1 MLSFL
6 LFSKTNNDKTTPT
19 LFNWTPAGNNKI
31 MPAEIIQPGTICIT
45 TGLAFETTRE
55 HFVKAGYY
63 NCGEKSEKI
72 DLKRALKF
80 DIKRDRYK
88 PKTLIFNSTSVGA
101 FKRGITTFYE
111 NHYSIDDP
119 PCLIIVQESIFNILM
134 REGAKKTKKPKNS
147 TPKFQDSLFQ
157 HLNIPESNPIMEK
170 LKRVYIGVS
179 IEVQHTRALIYRAS
193 MSDSPVL
200 ILGETGT
207 GKDVIANQIY
217 ENSGNHKS
225 DFIRVNC
232 SALQE
237 TLLEGEMFGYKQG
250 SYTDAKKDKIGL
262 FAAANGGTIFLDEI
276 GDLSLANQAKI
287 LHAVENKEIRP
298 VGSNKGIPVDVRII
312 AATNRNIDAMMQQG
326 TFRED
331 LYFRICN
338 FRIKA
343 YPLREHPDD
352 IPVLAKAYWA
362 KKNRKSY
369 LSPEFLA
376 YLKTYHWPGNVR
388 ELNALLNSLVDYFG
402 DVPPTQKYV
411 EAIRQ
416 WRQEVLVQAKTIE
429 KDDPAQLLKI
439 KSQQVLISVQNI
451 LRTIKLEIHRF
462 ISEQTGNETGIQPV
476 DELKIFIMQQIV
488 KLNELCLVPTYFIDW
503 KIFKKTEKYIH
514 TLEKMINHIPES
526 PEELLSIWTNKLQK
540 PNDEINRGI
549 MEVVWGKIDM

>member
-1 MLSFL
+1 MLRFL
-6 LFSKTNNDKTTPT
+6 LFSKKNNNETTPS
-19 LFNWTPAGNNKI
+19 LFDWTPAGNNKI
-31 MPAEIIQPGTICIT
+31 LPADITQPGTICLT

-55 HFVKAGYY
+55 HFLKAGYCD
-63 NCGEKSEKI
+63 CGEKGEKI

-80 DIKRDRYK
+80 DVKRDRNK
-88 PKTLIFNSTSVGA
+88 PKTLIFRSTSIGA

-111 NHYSIDDP
+111 NHYSVDDP
-119 PCLIIVQESIFNILM
+119 ACLIIIQESIFNILM
-134 REGAKKTKKPKNS
+134 REGAKKTKKLKNS

-170 LKRVYIGVS
+170 LKQVYIGDS

-193 MSDSPVL
+193 MTDSPVL

-217 ENSGNHKS
+217 KNSTTYKNG
-225 DFIRVNC
+225 FIRINC
-232 SALQE
+232 SALSE
-237 TLLEGEMFGYKQG
+237 ELLESEMFGYVKG
-250 SYTDAKKDKIGL
+250 SFTGADKNKEGL
-262 FAAANGGTIFLDEI
+262 LTINDGGTIFLDEI
-276 GDLSLANQAKI
+276 GDLSLANQVKI
-287 LHAVENKEIRP
+287 LHAVENQEIRP
-298 VGSNKGIPVDVRII
+298 VGATKTKPVNVRII
-312 AATNRNIDAMMQQG
+312 SATNRNIDAMMQQG
-326 TFRED
+326 TFRQD

-352 IPVLAKAYWA
+352 IPVLAKFYWA
-362 KKNRKSY
+362 TKNRKSY

-451 LRTIKLEIHRF
+451 LRTIKLEIHKY
-462 ISEQTGNETGIQPV
+462 ISEQTGNVTGIRSS
-476 DELKIFIMQQIV
+476 DELKTLISQQIV
-488 KLNELCLVPTYFIDW
+488 SLNELCFAPSFFIRW
-503 KIFKKTEKYIH
+503 EIFKKTEKYIH
-514 TLEKMINHIPES
+514 SLEKMINHLPES
-526 PEELLSIWTNKLQK
+526 PEQLISHWTEKLQK
-540 PNDEINRGI
+540 PDDEINRGI

>member
-1 MLSFL
+1 MLKFI
-6 LFSKTNNDKTTPT
+6 LFSKQNNDEPTPS
-19 LFNWTPAGNNKI
+19 LFDWTPAGNNKKL
-31 MPAEIIQPGTICIT
+31 PAEITQPGTICLT
-45 TGLAFETTRE
+45 PGLAFETTRE
-55 HFVKAGYY
+55 HFVKAGYC

-80 DIKRDRYK
+80 DEKRDRDK
-88 PKTLIFNSTSVGA
+88 PKIIAFNSNSIGA
-101 FKRGITTFYE
+101 FKRGLSAFYK
-111 NHYSIDDP
+111 NHYSKNDP
-119 PCLIIVQESIFNILM
+119 PCLIIIQEKIFEILM
-134 REGAKKTKKPKNS
+134 REGAKTRKKVKKS
-147 TPKFQDSLFQ
+147 TFEIQDSLFQ

-170 LKRVYIGVS
+170 LKEVYIGDS

-193 MSDSPVL
+193 ISDSPVL

-250 SYTDAKKDKIGL
+250 SYTDAKKDKTGL
-262 FAAANGGTIFLDEI
+262 FTAANGGTIFLDEI

-298 VGSNKGIPVDVRII
+298 IGSNKGIPVDIRII

-331 LYFRICN
+331 LYFRICS

-352 IPVLAKAYWA
+352 IPILAKFYWE

-388 ELNALLNSLVDYFG
+388 ELYALLNSLVDYFG

-429 KDDPAQLLKI
+429 KDNPGQLIKI
-439 KSQQVLISVQNI
+439 KSQNVLIAVQNV
-451 LRTIKLEIHRF
+451 LRSVKIELHRVF
-462 ISEQTGNETGIQPV
+462 NNQPGIETETQQTG
-476 DELKIFIMQQIV
+476 ELKIFIMQQIV
-488 KLNELCLVPTYFIDW
+488 KLNELCLVPSNFNRW
-503 KIFKKTEKYIH
+503 ELFKTIEKY
-514 TLEKMINHIPES
+514 TQVLDKTVKNWPETN
-526 PEELLSIWTNKLQK
+526 EQLLSIWTEKLQK
-540 PNDEINRGI
+540 PDDEINRAI

>member
-6 LFSKTNNDKTTPT
+6 LFSKRNNDKTTPT
-19 LFNWTPAGNNKI
+19 LFDWTPAGNNKI
-31 MPAEIIQPGTICIT
+31 MPAEIIQPGTICLT
-45 TGLAFETTRE
+45 TGLAYETTRE
-55 HFVKAGYY
+55 HFVKPGITIVVR
-63 NCGEKSEKI
+63 KSEKI

-80 DIKRDRYK
+80 DVKRDRDK
-88 PKTLIFNSTSVGA
+88 PKTLIFNSTSIGA

-119 PCLIIVQESIFNILM
+119 ACLIIVQESIFNILM

-170 LKRVYIGVS
+170 LKRVYIGDS

-217 ENSGNHKS
+217 ENSGNHNS

-439 KSQQVLISVQNI
+439 KSQQVLIAVQNI
-451 LRTIKLEIHRF
+451 CAQ
-462 ISEQTGNETGIQPV
+462 SN
-476 DELKIFIMQQIV
+476 
-488 KLNELCLVPTYFIDW
+488 
-503 KIFKKTEKYIH
+503 
-514 TLEKMINHIPES
+514 
-526 PEELLSIWTNKLQK
+526 
-540 PNDEINRGI
+540 
-549 MEVVWGKIDM
+549 